1 MTGVQTCALPISYKI
16 TLSTSIQ
23 PSDDNV
29 ILYVPLC
36 TGAGASTNPANV
48 LSDLGARSGAIGNF
62 TSLNGSKVTIV
73 ANGSGHVAR
82 LPEASFGKSV
92 PVNVARSLSSGH
104 LNLSQPAGSCASA
117 GTALTHRANTM
128 HRSFTARLF
137 SSKPATTFRD
147 HALIDRDHDVGGFD
161 NCYRC
166 TAGLKSEL
174 FDGFIGD

>member
-1 MTGVQTCALPISYKI
+1 LLRTPSQPVAPVAVID
-16 TLSTSIQ
+16 LSRSPFCTTSIQ

-29 ILYVPLC
+29 ILNVPLC

-48 LSDLGARSGAIGNF
+48 LSDLAARSGATGNF
-62 TSLNGSKVTIV
+62 ISLNGSSVTIV
-73 ANGSGHVAR
+73 ANGSAHGAR
-82 LPEASFGKSV
+82 RPEASFGKSV

-137 SSKPATTFRD
+137 SSHMTLSGNR
-147 HALIDRDHDVGGFD
+147 L
-161 NCYRC
+161 
-166 TAGLKSEL
+166 SL
-174 FDGFIGD
+174 FGIMR